1 MQYIYYQEEGDIF
14 NASIERPQTRNY
26 ERIATRFGT
35 DTEESEISNEQSGV
49 EKQVAIA
56 EQ

>member
-26 ERIATRFGT
+26 ERIAMRFGI
-35 DTEESEISNEQSGV
+35 DTEE
-49 EKQVAIA
+49 
-56 EQ
+56 